1 MSVSAESSGKN
12 LHCVEKEPILD
23 YGLSEQQDTFLFG
36 DQSVATNERD
46 SFLVSH
52 YKMGFARE
60 WLAQFVPISD
70 VPQEYID
77 DKNESDSIVREYFK
91 SEPET
96 FGVQKP
102 HPLAHALHDEQNSQ
116 RPFADRPVLSTALLY
131 AESALTADPEARE
144 KMEYVLALFEE
155 YDRHL
160 TNSGRQGGDTSP
172 VRFPQPIPSYK
183 NKDFPAELCGSGML
197 F

>member
-1 MSVSAESSGKN
+1 MTVSPESSGN
-12 LHCVEKEPILD
+12 NAQGLEKESKLA
-23 YGLSEQQDTFLFG
+23 YGLSEQQDVFLFG
-36 DQSVATNERD
+36 DQGVIPNDWD

-70 VPQEYID
+70 VPQEFID
-77 DKNESDSIVREYFK
+77 NKNESDSIVREYFK

-96 FGVQKP
+96 FGVVKP
-102 HPLAHALHDEQNSQ
+102 HPLAKALHDEQNSQ
-116 RPFADRPVLSTALLY
+116 RPFADRPVLSTTLLY
-131 AESALTADPEARE
+131 AEDALTADPEAKE

-172 VRFPQPIPSYK
+172 ERFPQPIPSYGNK
-183 NKDFPAELCGSGML
+183 NFPAQLCGSEML